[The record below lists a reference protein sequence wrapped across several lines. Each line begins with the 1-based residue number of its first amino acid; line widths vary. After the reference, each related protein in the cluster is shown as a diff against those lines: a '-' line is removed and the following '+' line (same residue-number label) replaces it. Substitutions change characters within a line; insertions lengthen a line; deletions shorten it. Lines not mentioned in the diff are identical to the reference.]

1 MGMEYNYQT
10 STSIRPFENMTGMAP
25 VSATNSLI
33 IDTEE
38 SVQFDMSKLRESAA
52 EYIRIA
58 TRHDDYMH
66 KGKALILNKR
76 GRALKKLNKGDL

>member
-1 MGMEYNYQT
+1 
-10 STSIRPFENMTGMAP
+10 MTGMAP

-58 TRHDDYMH
+58 TRHGDYMR
-66 KGKALILNKR
+66 KARALILNKR
-76 GRALKKLNKGDL
+76 GRVLKKLDKVDVDIFTQQNTTTHWWQLKKL